1 VAIGATIQADA
12 LVSNKRE
19 DGEALLLLLDV
30 IPLSLGQETM
40 GGLMEKVI
48 PRDTTIP
55 RGARSGL
62 HHLQRWSNGHDYSCA
77 AGRA

>member
-19 DGEALLLLLDV
+19 DGEALLLLDV

-62 HHLQRWSNGHDYSCA
+62 HHLQRWSNGHDDSCA